1 MIRTSLLLIAGAVMG
16 VMVLAVGG
24 ASSEPAPG
32 SSEIEQIK
40 KEVAALRQRVELLE
54 ERLKE
59 DLVPASI
66 KDGKGTPGI
75 INPYQGLRQ
84 TPSNWKRFE
93 FNGMPYYICPI
104 EAAGQPAHEAKKQ
117 AQPSEAPA
125 TPRPPDSR

>member
-1 MIRTSLLLIAGAVMG
+1 MKRTSLLLIAGAVAG
-16 VMVLAVGG
+16 VMVLALGA
-24 ASSEPAPG
+24 ASSGPAPG
-32 SSEIEQIK
+32 SSEIEQLK

-104 EAAGQPAHEAKKQ
+104 ETAGLPAREDPKPVSPSDGPTTPQP
-117 AQPSEAPA
+117 PGN
-125 TPRPPDSR
+125 R